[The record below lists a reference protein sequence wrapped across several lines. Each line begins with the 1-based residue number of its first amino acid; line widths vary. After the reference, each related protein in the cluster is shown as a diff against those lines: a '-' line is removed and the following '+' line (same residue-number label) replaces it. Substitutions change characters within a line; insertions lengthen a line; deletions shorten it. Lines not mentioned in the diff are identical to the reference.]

1 MGCLPAFGW
10 VVALAL
16 RQQDLPPTEPGPA
29 PEPSYELR
37 HINVGYGPFH
47 YVSLAMIPSLRSGFE
62 TRFPVSLEPGT
73 FDLRLTESW
82 VKNLAVED
90 TWLMDFEILRSN
102 VALAWHITERV
113 HLEIGVES
121 GHRTGGGLDAVILG
135 FHDAFGI
142 AVGARNEFSR
152 NENRIEIQPPGGGQP
167 VVIDESNPQPYEQAA
182 LFTFQYVFSYG
193 DQVLPA
199 VSTSISMR
207 WTLDSGDV
215 EPSGPVDLSASLGLV
230 KEIWPFHVYLGGSY
244 SWFGS
249 EQFYGIKL
257 RSTQWTGT
265 AGLEWNL
272 HPAFSLIG
280 QVQATSGGVSGIK
293 HLTRAS
299 FEVVAGAKWQFVTG
313 VLLEIAIV
321 ENVVNFSNSPD
332 FGVHGGLSFRF

>member
-1 MGCLPAFGW
+1 MLAFGF
-10 VVALAL
+10 VLALAL
-16 RQQDLPPTEPGPA
+16 PQDLPPVPPPEA

-37 HINVGYGPFH
+37 HFNVGYGPFH
-47 YVSLAMIPSLRSGFE
+47 YTSLAMIPSLRSGFE
-62 TRFPVSLEPGT
+62 TRFPISLEPGT

-90 TWLMDFEILRSN
+90 AWLVDFEILRSN
-102 VALAWHITERV
+102 VALAWHISEAV

-152 NENRIEIQPPGGGQP
+152 NENRIEIDPPGGGQR
-167 VVIDESNPQPYEQAA
+167 VVIDESDPQPYEQAA
-182 LFTFQYVFSYG
+182 LFTFQYVLSYG
-193 DQVLPA
+193 DEYFPA
-199 VSTSISMR
+199 VSASLSLR
-207 WTLDSGDV
+207 WNLDTGDV
-215 EPSGPVDLSASLGLV
+215 DPSGPVDLSASLGLV

-249 EQFYGIKL
+249 ENFYGIKL
-257 RSTQWTGT
+257 RTTQWTAT

-280 QVQATSGGVSGIK
+280 QFQATSGGVSGIE
-293 HLTRAS
+293 HLTRAA

-321 ENVVNFSNSPD
+321 ENVINFSNSPD